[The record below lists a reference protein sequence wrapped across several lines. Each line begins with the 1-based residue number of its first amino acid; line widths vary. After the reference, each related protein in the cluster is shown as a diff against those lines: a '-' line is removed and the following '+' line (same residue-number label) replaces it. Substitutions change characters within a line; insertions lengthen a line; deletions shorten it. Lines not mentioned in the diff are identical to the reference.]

1 MCVAERGAGGWVCQ
15 GAAPRVVSVW
25 VECHLSAPL
34 QRFWA
39 LWRVPSFHNEW
50 DISPSDAGNRSL
62 AGCSCHSSTLKILS
76 SSCFVTAL
84 FKRNI
89 KATYKLKF
97 SNITVK
103 IGEVNFNNTLL
114 FNLKDRKQYF
124 KICMFL
130 FKKLLMRLSWP
141 SKTAGSSPVDSTHG
155 SKMLGGTV
163 GWGTVPCSRKAM
175 GERQA
180 DQEGALRSPPAHCLL
195 PTPLCPNPMGSHPA
209 SLPV

>member
-1 MCVAERGAGGWVCQ
+1 MLQSGAQAAGSVREQLPGSSASGWSAIFPPRFSDSGRC
-15 GAAPRVVSVW
+15 GACP
-25 VECHLSAPL
+25 
-34 QRFWA
+34 
-39 LWRVPSFHNEW
+39 PS
-50 DISPSDAGNRSL
+50 IMSGNSL

-124 KICMFL
+124 NICMFL

-163 GWGTVPCSRKAM
+163 GWGTVPCSRKAV
-175 GERQA
+175 GERRA